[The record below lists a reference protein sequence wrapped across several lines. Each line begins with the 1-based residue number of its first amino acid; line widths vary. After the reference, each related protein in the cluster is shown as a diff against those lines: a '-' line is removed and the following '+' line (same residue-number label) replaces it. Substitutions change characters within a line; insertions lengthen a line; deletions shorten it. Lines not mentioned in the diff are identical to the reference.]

1 MLAIEGSEKAFS
13 LDDVAMNLDDL
24 RGIAVES
31 VPFRQ
36 FEPGFRPRRRFSD
49 HRDRVHHSRVV
60 TSMA

>member
-31 VPFRQ
+31 VPSGSSSRAF
-36 FEPGFRPRRRFSD
+36 
-49 HRDRVHHSRVV
+49 DRAAAFAIIAIEFTTVAS
-60 TSMA
+60 